1 MVWWQTII
9 LLIGGLLLLFALRLP
24 VAFSFIVV
32 NIIGAYVLW
41 GGSVGLEQLIFSMFN
56 SVSTF
61 TLLPVPLFVLMG
73 EIMLHSRI
81 GFNLLDALD
90 KWMGRLPGRLSLL
103 GVGGGTL
110 LSALSGSSM
119 ATTAILGTLLLPE
132 MENRGYKKQMTIGPL
147 IGSGGLAMI
156 VPPSAMAVILGSI
169 AEISIGQL
177 LISGFLPGLIIA
189 LMYSSYIILRCWI
202 NPSLAPAYKV
212 SGVPLSEKIIFTL
225 LYVLPLGFIIFLV
238 IGLILLGVV
247 TPTES
252 AAIGCLGT
260 FLLALVYRRLN
271 WKIIKRS
278 IFGTLQVAAMMYLIL
293 TGSIAFSQILAFS
306 GATKGLVQFATGLDL
321 PPMALIVGMQCI
333 MLVLGCFMDPVS
345 VIMITIP
352 IYMPLVET
360 MGFNLVWIGLV
371 MLINLEVATETPPF
385 GFLLFV
391 TKGVA
396 PPGTT
401 MGDIYRSVMP
411 FVIIDILAI
420 VLLLIF
426 PQIALWLPGIMF
438 SGGG

>member
-1 MVWWQTII
+1 MEWWQTIV
-9 LLIGGLLLLFALRLP
+9 LLIGGLLILFALGLP
-24 VAFSFIVV
+24 VAFSFIVI
-32 NIIGAYVLW
+32 NILGAYVLW
-41 GGSVGLEQLIFSMFN
+41 GGMVGLEQLIFSMFD

-73 EIMLHSRI
+73 EIMLHTGI

-90 KWMGRLPGRLSLL
+90 KWLGRLPGRLSLL
-103 GVGGGTL
+103 GVAGGTL

-132 MENRGYKKQMTIGPL
+132 MQKRGYKKEMTIGPL

-177 LISGFLPGLIIA
+177 LISGFIPGIIIA
-189 LMYSSYIILRCWI
+189 LMYASYIILRCWI
-202 NPSLAPAYKV
+202 NPVIAPSYTV
-212 SGVPLSEKIIFTL
+212 SGIPLSEKIVFTL

-260 FLLALVYRRLN
+260 FFLAAAYRRLS
-271 WKIIKRS
+271 WKIIKGS
-278 IFGTLQVAAMMYLIL
+278 VFGTLQVSAMMYLIL

-306 GATKGLVQFATGLDL
+306 GATKGLVQFAVGLNL

-333 MLVLGCFMDPVS
+333 MLILGCFMDPVS

-352 IYMPLVET
+352 IYMPLVDAL
-360 MGFNLVWIGLV
+360 GFNLIWIGLV

-401 MGDIYRSVMP
+401 MGDIYRSVIP

-420 VLLLIF
+420 GLVLVF